1 MEALDQIV
9 EIHFPLR
16 LDEDTDWIEDV
27 EELLFEAEGSVAPL
41 MYDDGEEL
49 RDADGEPEY
58 VFFISNNPLAELIA
72 FGRMMLAHGGVP
84 TGGYLSVNDEE
95 GELGGGERIE

>member
-27 EELLFEAEGSVAPL
+27 EELLFEAEGTVAPL

-49 RDADGEPEY
+49 RGADGEPEY

-72 FGRMMLAHGGVP
+72 YGRTLLTLEGVP
-84 TGGYLSVNDEE
+84 AGGHLSVNDEE
-95 GELGGGERIE
+95 GELGRGERIQ

>member
-27 EELLFEAEGSVAPL
+27 EELLFEAEGTVAPL

-49 RDADGEPEY
+49 WNGEDEPEY